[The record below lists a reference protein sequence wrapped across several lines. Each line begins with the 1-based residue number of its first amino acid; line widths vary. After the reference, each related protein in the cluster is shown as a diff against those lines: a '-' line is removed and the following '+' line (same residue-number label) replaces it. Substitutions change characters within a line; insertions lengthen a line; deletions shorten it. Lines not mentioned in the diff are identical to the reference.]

1 VVPSTSPS
9 RPFLSRRTIDHDR
22 AISSCPEC
30 PSLLPELE
38 LLSSFPTPKT
48 KRRQL
53 MQIARHYK
61 YLLVGSLLQKKLGAA
76 SFTANSIDTQKFSGQ
91 FDICF
96 LRAKVAPFLVQQ
108 HFVPKCRPD
117 SFLHHDDQT
126 VPNTS

>member
-1 VVPSTSPS
+1 
-9 RPFLSRRTIDHDR
+9 
-22 AISSCPEC
+22 
-30 PSLLPELE
+30 
-38 LLSSFPTPKT
+38 
-48 KRRQL
+48 

-108 HFVPKCRPD
+108 HFVPKCRSD